1 MKKCTVCLE
10 DKEDKAYDK
19 YRSICRKCRNHKYTK
34 SYLLKEGN
42 VEKMREYQ
50 KNYQKKHR
58 EDNHYYD
65 VYCKALW
72 QLSSRLRSK
81 KNNVVKIH
89 LESLFTTDMN
99 WDNYGSYWEID
110 HIISGIK
117 MAKLGYDV
125 DSINKLENL
134 RPMIVKENRS
144 RYKEE

>member
-1 MKKCTVCLE
+1 
-10 DKEDKAYDK
+10 
-19 YRSICRKCRNHKYTK
+19 
-34 SYLLKEGN
+34 
-42 VEKMREYQ
+42 
-50 KNYQKKHR
+50 
-58 EDNHYYD
+58 
-65 VYCKALW
+65 
-72 QLSSRLRSK
+72 
-81 KNNVVKIH
+81 
-89 LESLFTTDMN
+89 MN